1 MVRRWSYLTL
11 PLEQS
16 ALLNVRKAHAFKVF
30 RKSTKFKR
38 FNRGLVDFVRRKNV
52 KRKKSINYI
61 TLSYLSSNWAKY
73 YLNSRSIVRFS
84 QSILSSKFT
93 FESLNPELVKK
104 LAVKTSFTKGLHLT
118 SIPTYRAIS
127 VLKNFSSTNIN
138 LLTRANTRGSLIS
151 FNNHEFVRND
161 INKLGASNYIQL
173 SSKYFTRNKN
183 LNMLR
188 SLNYSLMFQPTVS
201 AITSIR
207 AVITLLVLF
216 TCF

>member
-1 MVRRWSYLTL
+1 MVRRWSYLTSS
-11 PLEQS
+11 LEQS

-38 FNRGLVDFVRRKNV
+38 FNRGLVDFVRRKNI

-104 LAVKTSFTKGLHLT
+104 LAVKTSFIKGLHLT

-127 VLKNFSSTNIN
+127 ILKNFSSTNIN
-138 LLTRANTRGSLIS
+138 LLSRGNTRGSLIS
-151 FNNHEFVRND
+151 FNTHEFIRND
-161 INKLGASNYIQL
+161 INKLGASNYVEL
-173 SSKYFTRNKN
+173 SSKYFIKNRNFN
-183 LNMLR
+183 ILIAR
-188 SLNYSLMFQPTVS
+188 
-201 AITSIR
+201 
-207 AVITLLVLF
+207 
-216 TCF
+216 